1 MKRVDFKN
9 TVGAKCFRTIASF
22 NIRVFIM
29 AIAISFAVVSCGG
42 SGSKQQSG
50 AATSE
55 SSVQAAKENLAAH
68 YDAVEMPKVDFIE
81 DWMLPV
87 DGILTE
93 AKQDGAT
100 QWSFIVGGLNRA
112 QYDKYLK
119 TLETKAKRVVSAM
132 NDADF
137 TYGDVSIATMT
148 SSFRDDGGG
157 ERSWGYEKSNLRI
170 YIIK

>member
-1 MKRVDFKN
+1 MTKMKFKN
-9 TVGAKCFRTIASF
+9 SLIAL
-22 NIRVFIM
+22 
-29 AIAISFAVVSCGG
+29 AIGLVMVSCGG
-42 SGSKQQSG
+42 RGGNQQSG
-50 AATSE
+50 AATPE
-55 SSVQAAKENLAAH
+55 SSGQAAKENLSEH
-68 YDAVEMPKVDFIE
+68 YDAVEMPKVEFIE

-93 AKQDGAT
+93 AKQDGDT

-119 TLETKAKRVVSAM
+119 TLEAKAKKEVSAM

-137 TYGDVSIATMT
+137 SYGDVRIVTMT
-148 SSFRDDGGG
+148 SSLKDDGGG
-157 ERSWGYEKSNLRI
+157 KRSWGYEKSNLRI